1 MRRVPLLVAFSAS
14 VSLAS
19 LYAGCH
25 CSGGGVGEHC
35 EGNSDCDPGLYCDAG
50 SLMCA
55 PIMTDAGPDSGGAPT
70 DGGGGGT
77 TDGGLPGVDSGPA
90 GSDAGRD
97 SGPVC
102 NDLDDDGITD
112 CAGDCDDTN
121 ASVYPGAPEICG
133 DGVTNDCLSRLPP
146 DSGCMGFGTYVAP
159 PPVGSPGATGTQAD
173 PVDTINEGIMHAMVI
188 GMGVDVYVAADAA
201 GPGVY
206 PEDITMVDGVS
217 VLGGYES
224 ATWTNDPSANV
235 TVIDD
240 QTDTGVHFPSGISA
254 GTALSGFTVNGVT
267 TAGGASAV
275 TVDASA
281 SPDVTGNVING
292 PASSGGGSN
301 GININPGGGTNL
313 GTPFLGG
320 NIVNLGT
327 SGGFVWTAGGSVGIR
342 VADTPATILRN
353 AVTLTNQL
361 TVQAGISAGGPA
373 GGGLLIANNVVRG
386 ASGGSSDWGFGITVG
401 GGGGTTIDSNDVAP
415 GTCATACIGI
425 EVRGA
430 VTADVTNN
438 VAFGGSAP
446 TSFAMSLS
454 IEAVPMP
461 PAPLPDVLVHS
472 NYFNGAGVSVSTS
485 GSASISVGINFGEMP
500 TSSVLMGR
508 LYDNIATSGISPF
521 RYAVREQGATV
532 DPEIFDSNALY
543 EEPST
548 PAALFTALYF
558 DEGMTALSDA
568 AMVNALGIGAGNIE
582 DACMVT
588 SPVIGGDFHL
598 LAGSM
603 CIDAGNA
610 TELPPYDFEGDTRPA
625 GAGPDIGAD
634 ET

>member
-25 CSGGGVGEHC
+25 CSGGGVGDHC

-70 DGGGGGT
+70 DGGAGGS

-188 GMGVDVYVAADAA
+188 GMGVDVYVAADVA

-313 GTPFLGG
+313 GTPFVGG
-320 NIVNLGT
+320 NVVNLGT

-342 VADTPATILRN
+342 VADTPATIQRN

-454 IEAVPMP
+454 FETVPT
-461 PAPLPDVLVHS
+461 PLPNVLVHS
-472 NYFNGAGVSVSTS
+472 NDFFGAGLGLSTGSVSL
-485 GSASISVGINFGEMP
+485 SVGINLGEMP
-500 TSSVLMGR
+500 ATDMLAGR
-508 LYDNIATSGISPF
+508 IYDNVVYSGVGVA
-521 RYAVREQGATV
+521 RYCIREQNV
-532 DPEIFDSNALY
+532 HIDPELVDSNALHL
-543 EEPST
+543 ETMPMPISS
-548 PAALFTALYF
+548 ALYLDEGATALT
-558 DEGMTALSDA
+558 TAAAVDA
-568 AMVNALGIGAGNIE
+568 AEPGAGNLE
-582 DACMVT
+582 DDCSLT

-598 LAGSM
+598 LPGSM
-603 CIDAGNA
+603 CIDAGNT